1 MTFGHLVNKWRI
13 FKQPLQV
20 SLKKVGKVFMCGTRL
35 DSFCI
40 NEGEADN
47 VLTNDASHDII
58 ETVLAIPAQENLSTI
73 PRNSIMRDIV
83 VEEIARMGLSR
94 PVYNL
99 ERNRL

>member
-1 MTFGHLVNKWRI
+1 M
-13 FKQPLQV
+13 QV
-20 SLKKVGKVFMCGTRL
+20 RLKKVGKVFMCATRL
-35 DSFCI
+35 HNFCI

-58 ETVLAIPAQENLSTI
+58 EAVLAIPAQENLSTI
-73 PRNSIMRDIV
+73 PSNSIMRDIV

-99 ERNRL
+99 ERNRI